1 MSTSY
6 TAKGD
11 ENGNVLLPYKV
22 CKALL
27 TQDAKDDPVAVV
39 LENTLGNVEWI
50 YISIGNFI
58 GRTNGLL
65 NSRTIFTS
73 SQTKT
78 ISNGDSISRVIF
90 G

>member
-6 TAKGD
+6 TTKGD
-11 ENGNVLLPYKV
+11 SHGNVL
-22 CKALL
+22 
-27 TQDAKDDPVAVV
+27 